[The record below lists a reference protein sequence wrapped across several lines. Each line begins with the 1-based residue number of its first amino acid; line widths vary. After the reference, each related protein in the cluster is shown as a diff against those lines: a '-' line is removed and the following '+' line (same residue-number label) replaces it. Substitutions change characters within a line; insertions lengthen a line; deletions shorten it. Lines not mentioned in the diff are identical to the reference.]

1 MTPMKLSVAMKV
13 AVRETYR
20 VSRSAIFPRYS
31 WIEPVNEQFL
41 RILSKK

>member
-13 AVRETYR
+13 AVTETYR

-31 WIEPVNEQFL
+31 GIEPVIEQFL